1 MTTIEKKT
9 TNELFRFVNLKQ
21 IGVDAIEEIDHHYIQ
36 HQFSDLTPAQLADL
50 ETTVQ
55 LFYSIYLSLVDS
67 TNTVPNSNIN
77 DDIRNAA
84 ETYSWLFTDEA
95 TFTAKFP
102 HLLRILRWIDN
113 HRETITK
120 EEFINIVESELGTS
134 IQAFVTGS
142 SGSGSQTSL
151 LGGNSILPDI
161 SNNNFLVYWFRLWDN
176 LIIHTCQIKNPSCIH
191 LSSQAIT
198 LLALLKRI
206 AFGDDSLN
214 EEKEFLDALTAMPLL
229 PLNSAQLL
237 GIYNASGGSGNQ
249 TASSFSGSGQGSNE
263 KTLSANRVASAKQDY
278 GTYLSVL
285 EEIKAVMK
293 KKELET
299 KSNRIANALNPN
311 NTSTSSF
318 IPNPEN
324 PTQPINDGE
333 GGGSGGG
340 GSTGGTTS
348 GGTSPVYPPIFDDGS
363 SDPVIVIGTYT
374 LTEADMANLS
384 PEAIAIIQQ
393 YAHGVSNI
401 TFQELLE
408 IINGLISGAIK
419 TIASGTPKVGTIR
432 IGSVILK
439 SDEYCTDM
447 AEAYVTPCQQVEMR
461 DFKSEGALANMA
473 TIGDLIVTKQQL
485 IKYDL
490 GEVAHVETIMQGEER
505 KRNFVTTDRLEEL
518 TVIESETENET
529 LTDTQTTERFSVE
542 KESSK
547 VLNSQMNINA
557 GMNVSAEFG
566 PVKMETSFDFSTSR
580 GSTESNKDA
589 TNFSKDVTNR
599 ALKRVKEKVR
609 TLRSKLQ
616 IHEVV
621 DSTEHKYVN
630 IPGTDHI
637 NGVYRWLDKYYLNKV
652 LNYGKRLMMEFT
664 VPEPA
669 SFYIFNKMLK
679 AKGSNDFKTM
689 PIDPNEL
696 NEVIKD
702 SIDPTKTLA
711 TLKLNSFKDITKENY
726 EYFASYYNLT
736 DIEPYPAVDKII
748 SAAYNVKV
756 TGNADGGL
764 KDDSLIVPDGYKAK
778 SFKVAYEL
786 ADDPNNESGLRIQ
799 VGTNVVRRKSKW
811 TLNNETDVFNFN
823 PFYIKSSKEEF
834 LLHNE
839 IKGNDKVPVSIK
851 AWCSNGART
860 VDSIVNLQ
868 VFCDLDEAGIDKWRL
883 KLYKTIMEKYQLDL
897 RDYEE
902 WLRAQ
907 EIYDLPDMG
916 NNPDINR
923 TIEQTELKR
932 RCLEMFSG
940 QRFESF
946 DATVNGI
953 PNVSSYP
960 EFNFME
966 AIKEGSM
973 ARFFEQA
980 YDWKNMTYEFY
991 PYYYARKKMWLTL
1004 NNIQEKN
1011 DPVFESFLKA
1021 GYARVVVPVRPGYEL
1036 LLALYAGWSWI
1047 NKGQSIPVPLALL
1060 LYSGK
1065 GMPNVGIDHPLF
1077 VSVMNEL
1084 SQIQTLSEDA
1094 PIEVG
1099 HYVQKV
1105 PTNLVYLA
1113 KQHLVA
1119 GESPQ
1124 GDLPDHSSDPDII
1137 NYL

>member
-1 MTTIEKKT
+1 M
-9 TNELFRFVNLKQ
+9 
-21 IGVDAIEEIDHHYIQ
+21 
-36 HQFSDLTPAQLADL
+36 
-50 ETTVQ
+50 
-55 LFYSIYLSLVDS
+55 VDS

-120 EEFINIVESELGTS
+120 EEFVNFVESELGTS

-142 SGSGSQTSL
+142 SGSSSQTSL

-214 EEKEFLDALTAMPLL
+214 EEKEFLNALTAMPLL

-249 TASSFSGSGQGSNE
+249 TASNFSGSGQSSSE
-263 KTLSANRVASAKQDY
+263 RTLSANRVASAKQDY

-340 GSTGGTTS
+340 GTTGGTTG
-348 GGTSPVYPPIFDDGS
+348 GGTGPVYPPIFDDEGDS
-363 SDPVIVIGTYT
+363 PIIILSTYT
-374 LTEADMANLS
+374 LTEADMANLR

-547 VLNSQMNINA
+547 VLTSQMNINA
-557 GMNVSAEFG
+557 GMNVSADFG
-566 PVKMETSFDFSTSR
+566 PVKLDTSFGFSTSR

-689 PIDPNEL
+689 PIDPNDIYEEIKDA
-696 NEVIKD
+696 NGNVIKD
-702 SIDPTKTLA
+702 ANGKDII
-711 TLKLNSFKDITKENY
+711 LKLKSFKDITKENY

-736 DIEPYPAVDKII
+736 DVEPYPEQIKLIGKSLKIT
-748 SAAYNVKV
+748 NKGKLD
-756 TGNADGGL
+756 TGINT
-764 KDDSLIVPDGYKAK
+764 DDLVVPDGYNAISFNTASNFTATSGFGGIIQIGNIQTTNINSTDTK
-778 SFKVAYEL
+778 SFSTAIAAGCVIPVSAKIWNWTDTNQL
-786 ADDPNNESGLRIQ
+786 DCIINIQ
-799 VGTNVVRRKSKW
+799 VKCELS
-811 TLNNETDVFNFN
+811 DVG
-823 PFYIKSSKEEF
+823 K
-834 LLHNE
+834 
-839 IKGNDKVPVSIK
+839 
-851 AWCSNGART
+851 
-860 VDSIVNLQ
+860 
-868 VFCDLDEAGIDKWRL
+868 DKWRL
-883 KLYKTIMEKYQLDL
+883 KMYNAIMQKYQQDL

-1036 LLALYAGWSWI
+1036 LLALYAGWSWM

>member
-1 MTTIEKKT
+1 M
-9 TNELFRFVNLKQ
+9 
-21 IGVDAIEEIDHHYIQ
+21 
-36 HQFSDLTPAQLADL
+36 
-50 ETTVQ
+50 
-55 LFYSIYLSLVDS
+55 
-67 TNTVPNSNIN
+67 
-77 DDIRNAA
+77 
-84 ETYSWLFTDEA
+84 
-95 TFTAKFP
+95 
-102 HLLRILRWIDN
+102 
-113 HRETITK
+113 
-120 EEFINIVESELGTS
+120 
-134 IQAFVTGS
+134 
-142 SGSGSQTSL
+142 
-151 LGGNSILPDI
+151 
-161 SNNNFLVYWFRLWDN
+161 
-176 LIIHTCQIKNPSCIH
+176 
-191 LSSQAIT
+191 
-198 LLALLKRI
+198 
-206 AFGDDSLN
+206 
-214 EEKEFLDALTAMPLL
+214 
-229 PLNSAQLL
+229 
-237 GIYNASGGSGNQ
+237 
-249 TASSFSGSGQGSNE
+249 
-263 KTLSANRVASAKQDY
+263 
-278 GTYLSVL
+278 
-285 EEIKAVMK
+285 
-293 KKELET
+293 
-299 KSNRIANALNPN
+299 
-311 NTSTSSF
+311 
-318 IPNPEN
+318 
-324 PTQPINDGE
+324 
-333 GGGSGGG
+333 
-340 GSTGGTTS
+340 
-348 GGTSPVYPPIFDDGS
+348 
-363 SDPVIVIGTYT
+363 
-374 LTEADMANLS
+374 
-384 PEAIAIIQQ
+384 
-393 YAHGVSNI
+393 
-401 TFQELLE
+401 
-408 IINGLISGAIK
+408 
-419 TIASGTPKVGTIR
+419 
-432 IGSVILK
+432 
-439 SDEYCTDM
+439 
-447 AEAYVTPCQQVEMR
+447 
-461 DFKSEGALANMA
+461 
-473 TIGDLIVTKQQL
+473 
-485 IKYDL
+485 
-490 GEVAHVETIMQGEER
+490 
-505 KRNFVTTDRLEEL
+505 
-518 TVIESETENET
+518 
-529 LTDTQTTERFSVE
+529 
-542 KESSK
+542 
-547 VLNSQMNINA
+547 
-557 GMNVSAEFG
+557 
-566 PVKMETSFDFSTSR
+566 
-580 GSTESNKDA
+580 
-589 TNFSKDVTNR
+589 
-599 ALKRVKEKVR
+599 
-609 TLRSKLQ
+609 
-616 IHEVV
+616 
-621 DSTEHKYVN
+621 
-630 IPGTDHI
+630 
-637 NGVYRWLDKYYLNKV
+637 
-652 LNYGKRLMMEFT
+652 NYGKRLMIEFT

-669 SFYIFNKMLK
+669 SFYIFNKMLR

-689 PIDPNEL
+689 PKDPNEL

-702 SIDPTKTLA
+702 AIDPTKTLA

-736 DIEPYPAVDKII
+736 DVEPYPAVDKII

-851 AWCSNGART
+851 AWCSNGSRT

-883 KLYKTIMEKYQLDL
+883 KLYKTIMEKYQQDL

-1036 LLALYAGWSWI
+1036 LLALYAGWSWM
-1047 NKGQSIPVPLALL
+1047 NNGQSIPVPLALL

-1084 SQIQTLSEDA
+1084 SQIQKLSEDA

-1119 GESPQ
+1119 GESQ
-1124 GDLPDHSSDPDII
+1124 QADLPDHSSDPDII